1 MKKVMFISSV
11 GGHLTQLLQLK
22 EIFTDYK
29 YVLVTDKTDVTNSLK
44 EKYNAEYLIYGSR
57 NEKLIFPFILLI
69 NCFKSLY
76 LFIKYRPDWV
86 VTTGANA
93 AGPMCCIAKL
103 LGKKVLFIES
113 FAKRNSPTITGR
125 LVYLFADVFVVQW
138 EELLEFYPKAEYW
151 GWIY

>member
-11 GGHLTQLLQLK
+11 GGHLTQLLQLD
-22 EIFTDYK
+22 EIYNNYE
-29 YVLVTDKTDVTNSLK
+29 YVLVTDRTEVTEK
-44 EKYNAEYLIYGSR
+44 MVDKYNMEFLVYGSR
-57 NEKLIFPFILLI
+57 SNLIKFLFILLF

-93 AGPMCCIAKL
+93 CGPMCCLAKL
-103 LGKKVLFIES
+103 FGKKVLFIES
-113 FAKRNSPTITGR
+113 FAKRNTPTVTGK
-125 LVYLFADVFVVQW
+125 LIYKFADVFVVQW
-138 EELLEFYPKAEYW
+138 EELLDYYPDAEYW